1 MMHGD
6 MSEQAVR
13 NTIEQYFSS
22 LNAKDPQGVSV
33 ACHFPHFRVM
43 GNNTVYQWQTAA
55 VLFAWF
61 QDHVSDDGW
70 DYSELNELTLERFND
85 EKYHASLTFSR
96 YQADGTL
103 IGNYKSLYIV
113 IFKDDRW
120 GITGGSGSG

>member
-1 MMHGD
+1 MG
-6 MSEQAVR
+6 EQAVKDA
-13 NTIEQYFSS
+13 IDHYFSS

-43 GNNTVYQWQTAA
+43 GNNTVYEWKTADD
-55 VLFAWF
+55 LFTWF
-61 QDHVSDDGW
+61 QSHVSDDGW
-70 DYSELNELTLERFND
+70 GYSELDELTLEKFSD
-85 EKYHASLTFSR
+85 HKYHASLKFGR

-113 IFKDDRW
+113 ILKDGRW